1 MLNVIMKWKVSIFMK
16 NQINEKLFLVK
27 MNRYRLRYLVYVE
40 YDKVTQFR
48 YLNVKFAILNCD
60 IRYSW
65 HTSSNYFFI
74 DLTQIRF
81 IHIFF
86 FFANLNLSKIV
97 FYARV
102 CLRNTSLNGAA
113 HMHWIIIFLVRTAI
127 VIDDFFFWVKCWLVG
142 WFHSS
147 AFSRYVYTVVYEN
160 WLRRDGGT
168 QMLLV

>member
-1 MLNVIMKWKVSIFMK
+1 MRHSILMAH
-16 NQINEKLFLVK
+16 IIELFFYWF
-27 MNRYRLRYLVYVE
+27 NA
-40 YDKVTQFR
+40 
-48 YLNVKFAILNCD
+48 NSI
-60 IRYSW
+60 YS
-65 HTSSNYFFI
+65 H
-74 DLTQIRF
+74 
-81 IHIFF
+81 FF

-168 QMLLV
+168 QMLLVQMNFTFILKRSFERCKRAKKIICKKFANHYFVCC